1 MRVVAFTGMP
11 GAGKSE
17 AVEEARRRGLP
28 VVSMGDFVREA
39 VRAQD
44 LALTDENVG
53 RVATAMRQQ
62 HGADYWARLT
72 ADRIERD
79 WKTKPLV
86 VIDGV
91 RTLVEVEMFRRRLG
105 ASFHLVAIDAPF
117 DVRADRL
124 LGRGRSDDAK
134 DKELVRKR
142 DDRERGWG
150 IEQAIASA
158 DTHIVNT
165 PPLSEFRGR
174 IDRLFEQLT
183 APAASGSSTSTKGA
197 SSGTRP

>member
-28 VVSMGDFVREA
+28 VVSMGDFVRAE
-39 VRAQD
+39 VRAQN
-44 LALTDENVG
+44 LEPTDENVG
-53 RVATAMRQQ
+53 RVATAMRKQ
-62 HGADYWARLT
+62 HGADHWAQRT
-72 ADRIERD
+72 ADRIEQE
-79 WKTKPLV
+79 WKDRPLV

-91 RTLVEVEMFRRRLG
+91 RTLIEVETFRKRLG
-105 ASFHLVAIDAPF
+105 SSFHLVAIDAPF
-117 DVRADRL
+117 EVRADRL
-124 LGRGRSDDAK
+124 RARGRSDDAK
-134 DKELVRKR
+134 EKTLVEKR
-142 DDRERGWG
+142 DERERAWG

-165 PPLSEFRGR
+165 PPLSDFRQR
-174 IDRLFEQLT
+174 IDRLFEDLT
-183 APAASGSSTSTKGA
+183 RPAAPGSGTSGRGV